1 MSDCADTVYYP
12 LESYVGLADLCGE
25 CKGID
30 LQVSYI
36 NDPEADPPI
45 VDEPVYSDDAAL
57 FLTKALYA
65 SRRVFIATAGR
76 FPGCITTTWEVG
88 CRSTW
93 PCCGRASLTS
103 CDCDGDFVE
112 LPDGAIR
119 SIVSVSVAGEVVDD
133 ELYQLRGR
141 RLYRTDG
148 ERWPVDGTM
157 SVTYRYGIDVPP
169 EAKPLIADYACELVK
184 ACKPNM
190 SCALPRGYRTVQIG
204 NAVYEMPDP
213 MDYRIK
219 FLTGFTPLDDW
230 IVAIMAGH
238 ARTRPRMAG
247 RRPEGRRTA

>member
-1 MSDCADTVYYP
+1 MSDCADSVYYP
-12 LESYVGLADLCGE
+12 LEPYASVADLCGP
-25 CKGID
+25 CKNVV
-30 LQVSYI
+30 L
-36 NDPEADPPI
+36 DPE
-45 VDEPVYSDDAAL
+45 VEPNDLASFEARL
-57 FLTKALYA
+57 LYA
-65 SRRVFIATAGR
+65 SRRVFIATGGR
-76 FPGCITTTWEVG
+76 WSGCVTTTWEVG

-93 PCCGRASLTS
+93 PCCGRASLTG
-103 CDCDGDFVE
+103 CDCDGDYVE

-119 SIVSVSVAGEVVDD
+119 SIVEVKVDD
-133 ELYQLRGR
+133 EIVEAELYQLRGR

-157 SVTYRYGIDVPP
+157 TVEYRYGIDVPP
-169 EAKPLIADYACELVK
+169 EAKPLIADYACEMVK
-184 ACKPNM
+184 ACKPNTN
-190 SCALPRGYRTVQIG
+190 CALPKGYRMLQIG

-219 FLTGFTPLDDW
+219 FLTGYTPLDDW